1 MNQPPPDPRWRAHG
15 RGRPYPGPQGPAEPS
30 APGAP
35 GPEERLYPLASW
47 GARALARV
55 IDLVVVALPVLLLA
69 LLLALVFLGAR
80 DLFGGSGGVRRYGY
94 FLAVT
99 FFVLYTGY
107 EAFALARWRQTL
119 GKRMAGVR
127 VAPVGGAGRLGAVP
141 AAALTVRAA
150 IFGLPVL
157 LAALPGVPAWPV
169 FVFVALFTGGMAA
182 WDRPNRQGIHDK
194 IAGTVVLD
202 VS

>member
-1 MNQPPPDPRWRAHG
+1 M
-15 RGRPYPGPQGPAEPS
+15 
-30 APGAP
+30 
-35 GPEERLYPLASW
+35 YPLASW
-47 GARALARV
+47 RARALARV
-55 IDLVVVALPVLLLA
+55 IDAVVVALPVLLVA
-69 LLLALVFLGAR
+69 LVLALVWLGAR
-80 DLFGGSGGVRRYGY
+80 NLFGGSGDGVRSYGY

-107 EAFALARWRQTL
+107 EAFALARWQQTL
-119 GKRMAGVR
+119 GKRMTGVR
-127 VAPVGGAGRLGAVP
+127 VAPVAGAGRLGAVP
-141 AAALTVRAA
+141 TAALLVRAA

-157 LAALPGVPAWPV
+157 LSALPGGPLWIV
-169 FVFVALFTGGMAA
+169 VAVVAVLTAGMAA